1 MEYEAIDNSRSVIQH
16 YGKKGMKWRKNRIEN
31 YDVDA
36 VDVASADDL
45 HKDDADLAYIKTVKD
60 TQALNGPAD
69 YKTLEKIH
77 GKNKVTREIM
87 AKFQKNAYGKLIDQR
102 VKSRTDRWTKLRD
115 KARKVN
121 KQSTL
126 NIGNGSPRI

>member
-1 MEYEAIDNSRSVIQH
+1 MTYTAIDNSRSVIQH

-36 VDVASADDL
+36 LDVASADDL
-45 HKDDADLAYIKTVKD
+45 HKDDADLAYIKSVKD
-60 TQALNGPAD
+60 SQALNGPAD
-69 YKTLEKIH
+69 YKKLEKIY
-77 GKNKVTREIM
+77 GKNKVTREMM
-87 AKFQKNAYGKLIDQR
+87 AKFQKNAYGKLIDQK

>member
-1 MEYEAIDNSRSVIQH
+1 MAYTAIDNSRSVIQH

-36 VDVASADDL
+36 VDIASADDL
-45 HKDDADLAYIKTVKD
+45 HKDDADLAYIKSVKD

-87 AKFQKNAYGKLIDQR
+87 AKFQKNAYGKLIDQK
-102 VKSRTDRWTKLRD
+102 VKSRNDRWTKLRD
-115 KARKVN
+115 KARKIN

-126 NIGNGSPRI
+126 NTGNGSPRI

>member
-1 MEYEAIDNSRSVIQH
+1 MAYTAIDNSKSVIQH
-16 YGKKGMKWRKNRIEN
+16 YGKKGMKWRKKRIEN

-45 HKDDADLAYIKTVKD
+45 HKDDADLAYIKSVKD

-69 YKTLEKIH
+69 YNTLEKIH

-87 AKFQKNAYGKLIDQR
+87 AKFQKNAYGKLIDQK

-115 KARKVN
+115 KARKIN